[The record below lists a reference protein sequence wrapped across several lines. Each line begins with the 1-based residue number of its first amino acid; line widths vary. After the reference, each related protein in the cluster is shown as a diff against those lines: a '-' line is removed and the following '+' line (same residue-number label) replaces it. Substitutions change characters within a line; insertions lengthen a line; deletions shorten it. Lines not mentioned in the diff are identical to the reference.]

1 MKLHLWLIRLLG
13 VIVPGALRA
22 DWQHEWESELRFREH
37 QLAEWDRLDWRTRL
51 ELLKRG
57 TSAFWDAL
65 WLQRRR
71 FESEI
76 FQDLRYGVRLL
87 ISNRGFSVVAILTL
101 ALGIGANTAMFT
113 LLDKVL
119 IRRLP
124 VERPSQLVTFAADA
138 TGKPELFSYPAYRKL
153 RDHQT
158 LAGLA
163 GYLQR
168 PFSVAI
174 EGGESTRAV
183 GQVVSGNYFDV
194 LGVRP
199 AVGRFFL
206 PEEDATAGTHPVA
219 VISHGLWQ
227 RYFAAD
233 PNGIGRTVTLNGF
246 RYTVIGVTPAEFSG
260 ATRGVVCDVYVPTMM
275 QARIMDPQRPRS
287 LLANSNA
294 SWLHLIGRL
303 SPGVSRASG
312 RRRRWP
318 SSHLRRPPKHPP
330 GVHRP
335 RTRFC

>member
-1 MKLHLWLIRLLG
+1 MPR
-13 VIVPGALRA
+13 ALRA
-22 DWQHEWESELRFREH
+22 DWQREWESELRFREH

-51 ELLKRG
+51 ELLKRS

-153 RDHQT
+153 RDHET

-163 GYLQR
+163 GYFSAAVQR
-168 PFSVAI
+168 
-174 EGGESTRAV
+174 R
-183 GQVVSGNYFDV
+183 D
-194 LGVRP
+194 
-199 AVGRFFL
+199 
-206 PEEDATAGTHPVA
+206 
-219 VISHGLWQ
+219 
-227 RYFAAD
+227 
-233 PNGIGRTVTLNGF
+233 
-246 RYTVIGVTPAEFSG
+246 
-260 ATRGVVCDVYVPTMM
+260 
-275 QARIMDPQRPRS
+275 
-287 LLANSNA
+287 
-294 SWLHLIGRL
+294 
-303 SPGVSRASG
+303 
-312 RRRRWP
+312 
-318 SSHLRRPPKHPP
+318 
-330 GVHRP
+330 
-335 RTRFC
+335 